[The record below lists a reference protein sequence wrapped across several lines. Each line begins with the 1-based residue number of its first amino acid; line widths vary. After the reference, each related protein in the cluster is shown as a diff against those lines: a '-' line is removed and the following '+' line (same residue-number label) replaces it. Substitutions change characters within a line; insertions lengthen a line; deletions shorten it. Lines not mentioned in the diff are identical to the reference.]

1 MYIFFGP
8 LGFSGVFAMK
18 GTGAMT
24 VPFIDALKVRNKEKE
39 GREGRREGRKE
50 GGSEEGSGEGMEELL
65 MKITE
70 IRKCKVYIGEVER

>member
-24 VPFIDALKVRNKEKE
+24 VPFIDALKVRNKEK
-39 GREGRREGRKE
+39 GREGGKE
-50 GGSEEGSGEGMEELL
+50 GGSEEGMEELL
-65 MKITE
+65 VKNTE
-70 IRKCKVYIGEVER
+70 IRKCKVDIGEAEREKEKEKE

>member
-39 GREGRREGRKE
+39 GREGGKKE
-50 GGSEEGSGEGMEELL
+50 VKKDWRSFS
-65 MKITE
+65 
-70 IRKCKVYIGEVER
+70 

>member
-8 LGFSGVFAMK
+8 LGFLGVFAMK

-39 GREGRREGRKE
+39 GREGRREEVKKE
-50 GGSEEGSGEGMEELL
+50 
-65 MKITE
+65 MKKE
-70 IRKCKVYIGEVER
+70 WRSFS

>member
-39 GREGRREGRKE
+39 GREGGREG
-50 GGSEEGSGEGMEELL
+50 GMEELQV
-65 MKITE
+65 KNTE
-70 IRKCKVYIGEVER
+70 RRKCKVYIGEVER

>member
-24 VPFIDALKVRNKEKE
+24 VPFIDALKVRNKEK
-39 GREGRREGRKE
+39 GREGRRE
-50 GGSEEGSGEGMEELL
+50 
-65 MKITE
+65 
-70 IRKCKVYIGEVER
+70 EVEKEWRSFR